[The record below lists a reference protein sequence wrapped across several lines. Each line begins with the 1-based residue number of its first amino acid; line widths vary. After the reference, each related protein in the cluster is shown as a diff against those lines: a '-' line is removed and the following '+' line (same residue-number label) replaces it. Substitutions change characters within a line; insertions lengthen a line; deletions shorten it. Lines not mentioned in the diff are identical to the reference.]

1 MQKYIEGTTLL
12 KQTSLIIWASDIE
25 DAILFFYD
33 WSKSNLD
40 LDFFLSLSLFS
51 CIHDKCQLECDT
63 ILRINTTVTVIYLLF
78 FLKQLLI

>member
-12 KQTSLIIWASDIE
+12 KQTSLIIWASDNK

-40 LDFFLSLSLFS
+40 LDFSLSLSLFLHS
-51 CIHDKCQLECDT
+51 
-63 ILRINTTVTVIYLLF
+63 
-78 FLKQLLI
+78 